1 MVFLFV
7 DLVISRGPKLRLE
20 YNMTRVVVLRL
31 SSPGTGFM
39 CKGFLKGLF
48 PGKARKREEKQGR
61 AGEGL
66 KQVCKP
72 RQNPTE
78 GLKPDATGN

>member
-1 MVFLFV
+1 MVFSFV
-7 DLVISRGPKLRLE
+7 DLVTSRGPKLRLE

-31 SSPGTGFM
+31 SSPDTGFM
-39 CKGFLKGLF
+39 CKGFLKGF
-48 PGKARKREEKQGR
+48 FRGKTRKRAEKQGR

-72 RQNPTE
+72 RQNRTE
-78 GLKPDATGN
+78 RA